1 MSFIDGMS
9 TIGDTAR
16 GDDGGLGEGEGEDL
30 DDDDL
35 DGLGETISL
44 RLVSN
49 ILEGG

>member
-1 MSFIDGMS
+1 MDGMT
-9 TIGDTAR
+9 TIGFTAR
-16 GDDGGLGEGEGEDL
+16 WDDGGPGEGEGEDL

-44 RLVSN
+44 RLASN